1 MELGKNNPLAN
12 FKNLF
17 IVYGI
22 IAAVVLVALFA
33 GVFGKESSGITTA
46 LGLLVALFSLITL
59 VVIFVSSL
67 KMLDLIDDTNAKTD
81 KVADELEKLRQAVNQ
96 VNISTHVSEMAKT
109 IAFRDNDMQTLRD
122 AVFDKLQQKD
132 FDSAYEIIDEI
143 AHKTGYK
150 KLAEQLHLQADK
162 YRDANDAERM
172 NQIIS
177 HIEKHLDD
185 HQWAKASAQIE
196 LLVKEYPTNDKALA
210 MRQRLLEKK
219 EERKKILLNA
229 WDDAVKRQVTDRS
242 IEILRELDQYLTPNE
257 GLALQEA
264 ARDVF
269 RTKLHNLGVQFALAV
284 SGKQWAKAVNAGM
297 EIIHDFPNSRMAEEI
312 REKLDALKIT
322 APGKRRKSN
331 LRKSCAEWEF
341 ILFAGEIH
349 GRVLDYYWKSNSDCV
364 FTIAI
369 WSGYAAKV

>member
-1 MELGKNNPLAN
+1 MEHGKNNPLAN

-17 IVYGI
+17 IVYGV
-22 IAAVVLVALFA
+22 IAAVVLVAIVA
-33 GVFGKESSGITTA
+33 GAFGKESSGITTA

-81 KVADELEKLRQAVNQ
+81 KVADELEKLRQVVNQ
-96 VNISTHVSEMAKT
+96 VNISTHVSEMAKV

-185 HQWAKASAQIE
+185 HKWAKASAQIE
-196 LLVKEYPTNDKALA
+196 LLVKEYPTSDKALA

-284 SGKQWAKAVNAGM
+284 SGKQWAKAVNTGL
-297 EIIHDFPNSRMAEEI
+297 EIIRDFPNSRMAEEI
-312 REKLDALKIT
+312 REKLDALKIH
-322 APGKRRKSN
+322 
-331 LRKSCAEWEF
+331 
-341 ILFAGEIH
+341 AGQQ
-349 GRVLDYYWKSNSDCV
+349 
-364 FTIAI
+364 A
-369 WSGYAAKV
+369 

>member
-1 MELGKNNPLAN
+1 MEHGKNNPLAN

-17 IVYGI
+17 IVYGV
-22 IAAVVLVALFA
+22 IAAVVLVAVFA
-33 GVFGKESSGITTA
+33 GVFGKESAGITSA

-67 KMLDLIDDTNAKTD
+67 KMLDLINDTNAKTD

-96 VNISTHVSEMAKT
+96 VNMSTHVSEMAKT

-150 KLAEQLHLQADK
+150 KLAEQLHTQADK
-162 YRDANDAERM
+162 YRDANDVERM

-177 HIEKHLDD
+177 HIGKHLDD

-196 LLVKEYPTNDKALA
+196 LLIKEYPINDKALA

-257 GLALQEA
+257 GLALQEG

-269 RTKLHNLGVQFALAV
+269 RTKLHNLGVQFSLAI
-284 SGKQWAKAVNAGM
+284 SGKQWAKALATGQ
-297 EIIHDFPNSRMAEEI
+297 EIILDFPNSRMAEEI
-312 REKLDALKIT
+312 REKLEVLKT
-322 APGKRRKSN
+322 Q
-331 LRKSCAEWEF
+331 AEKN
-341 ILFAGEIH
+341 A
-349 GRVLDYYWKSNSDCV
+349 
-364 FTIAI
+364 
-369 WSGYAAKV
+369 